1 MASALANQLKN
12 TKLGYATPPLLYM
25 AKLNSGHSEEGDWKA
40 KLKLPSKDA
49 RPQTEDVTATKGLDF
64 EDFFITRELMMGIFE
79 AGFEKPSPIQEE
91 TIPVALT
98 GRDILARAKN
108 GTGKTAAFV
117 IPTLERINTK
127 SSKTQA
133 LLLVPTRELALQ
145 TAQVCKTL
153 GKHLGVNVMVTTG
166 GTGLKDDII
175 RLNEAVHIIV
185 GTPGRILDLASKN
198 VADLGECPTFVMDEA
213 DKLLSPE
220 FTPIIEQLL
229 QYLPKDRQVM
239 LFSATF
245 PMIVKSFKDKHM
257 NSPYEINLMDEL
269 TLRGITQYYAFVE
282 EKQKV
287 HCLNTLFSKLQ
298 INQSIIFCNST
309 NRVELLAKKITELG
323 YSCFY
328 SHARMMQHNRNK
340 VFHDFRSGVCR
351 NLVCSDLLT
360 RGIDIQAVN
369 VVINFDFPKNAE
381 TYLHR
386 IGRSGRFGHLGLAIN
401 LINWDDRFNLYKI
414 EQELG
419 TEIQP
424 IPQQIDKKLY
434 VYDNPESIP
443 RPIANPTTNAQS
455 TSTKTY
461 SNSSGNPVADRR
473 NAANSKQ
480 QSANQNQTTE
490 ESSIINNTNNANNN
504 NNNRRQY
511 GQRQSQ
517 GTSQSQPRQTNY
529 GRGQD
534 QGQVQGQPQSQ
545 TQNQRRGPRGPAQH
559 PRSNGF
565 NSHQGGQGLAGRITA
580 ENRDHSAPVW

>member
-1 MASALANQLKN
+1 
-12 TKLGYATPPLLYM
+12 
-25 AKLNSGHSEEGDWKA
+25 
-40 KLKLPSKDA
+40 
-49 RPQTEDVTATKGLDF
+49 
-64 EDFFITRELMMGIFE
+64 MGIFE
-79 AGFEKPSPIQEE
+79 AGFEHPSPIQEE

-117 IPTLERINTK
+117 IPTLERTSPR

-145 TAQVCKTL
+145 TSQVCRTL
-153 GKHLGVNVMVTTG
+153 GKHLGINVMVTTG
-166 GTGLKDDII
+166 GTTLQDDII
-175 RLNEAVHIIV
+175 RLNDPVHIIV
-185 GTPGRILDLASKN
+185 GTPGRILDLASKG
-198 VADLGECPTFVMDEA
+198 VADLSECSTFVMDEA

-220 FTPIIEQLL
+220 FTPVIEQLL
-229 QYLPKDRQVM
+229 SFHPRDRQVM

-245 PMIVKSFKDKHM
+245 PIMVKSFKDKHM
-257 NSPYEINLMDEL
+257 RNPYEINLMDEL

-328 SHARMMQHNRNK
+328 SHARMPQSSRNR
-340 VFHDFRSGVCR
+340 VFHDFRNGICR

-369 VVINFDFPKNAE
+369 VVINFDFPRNAE

-401 LINWDDRFNLYKI
+401 LINWDDRFNLYRI

-424 IPQQIDKKLY
+424 IPQSIDKKLY
-434 VYDNPESIP
+434 VYESPESIP
-443 RPIANPTTNAQS
+443 RPP
-455 TSTKTY
+455 
-461 SNSSGNPVADRR
+461 SGM
-473 NAANSKQ
+473 
-480 QSANQNQTTE
+480 
-490 ESSIINNTNNANNN
+490 
-504 NNNRRQY
+504 
-511 GQRQSQ
+511 
-517 GTSQSQPRQTNY
+517 PRQISSSQQQESQVQQQQQQNTMQEY
-529 GRGQD
+529 HSRRRGGGYAPRGRGAFRGRGRGGPGLD
-534 QGQVQGQPQSQ
+534 QRTSEWP
-545 TQNQRRGPRGPAQH
+545 
-559 PRSNGF
+559 
-565 NSHQGGQGLAGRITA
+565 
-580 ENRDHSAPVW
+580 